1 MVLIPK
7 RPPGRLS
14 RKARAYADDI
24 RRLYAEGYTLEAIR
38 EALAEQGVQVS
49 KSTVQREVA
58 WRPRRTLAPEPP
70 ATTPPVRQR
79 QPSIVPSNRPQD
91 VADEVF
97 GDSQMSNP
105 LYRNRSA
112 K

>member
-1 MVLIPK
+1 MVLTPK

-58 WRPRRTLAPEPP
+58 WRPRRTLPPEPP
-70 ATTPPVRQR
+70 ATTPTVLQR
-79 QPSIVPSNRPQD
+79 PPPIVPSNRPQD

-97 GDSQMSNP
+97 GDGQMSNP